1 VLSLP
6 RSSAL
11 TRRRFLSVAMA
22 TTAVVLASPLVPGPR
37 RPLLVAVG
45 SELEPALRQLE
56 PDFERQ
62 HPSIDLRWEVLGAQE
77 MVNRQLDGGGERARV
92 LIPSN
97 GAQLRA
103 YAAARRSRGPG
114 EPFAVEPVPI
124 ARTVLVAVAWPDRAR
139 RMFPDGRF
147 SWQRLRTV
155 AEADQWSALG
165 APAEW
170 GSVDLRCTDP
180 LRSSSGQM
188 TLALWSRN
196 QPRQMAVQALR
207 RAVYRPARSTDI
219 LLQEFISGGRNDG
232 DIALVYES
240 GAIHRLAEAQ
250 QRHPGGYELLV
261 PDPTIELRL
270 DAAVV
275 ADDAVGHLK
284 DARPLVDHLRG
295 ASAQTVLRNQ
305 GFRGADGRGGTT
317 AGDRVQRLEPPTP
330 ADLSELLK
338 LWQQAG

>member
-1 VLSLP
+1 
-6 RSSAL
+6 
-11 TRRRFLSVAMA
+11 MA
-22 TTAVVLASPLVPGPR
+22 TTAVVIASPLVPGPR

-45 SELEPALRQLE
+45 SELDPSLRQLE

-62 HPSIDLRWEVLGAQE
+62 HPAIDLRWEVLGAQE
-77 MVNRQLDGGGERARV
+77 MMNRQLDGGGERARV

-97 GAQLRA
+97 GQQLRA
-103 YAAARRSRGPG
+103 YAEARRNRGPG
-114 EPFAVEPVPI
+114 EPFTAAPVPI
-124 ARTVLVAVAWPDRAR
+124 ASTVLVAVAWPDRAR

-147 SWQRLRTV
+147 SWQRLRQAT
-155 AEADQWSALG
+155 EAGQWSALG

-188 TLALWSRN
+188 TLALWSRD
-196 QPRQMAVQALR
+196 QPRKESVANLR

-232 DIALVYES
+232 DIAMVYES

-250 QRHPGGYELLV
+250 QRHPGGYTLLV

-275 ADDAVGHLK
+275 TDDAVG
-284 DARPLVDHLRG
+284 RPEDGRELVNHLRG
-295 ASAQTVLRNQ
+295 AKGQSVLRSQ
-305 GFRGADGRGGTT
+305 GFRGADGRGGSKS
-317 AGDRVQRLEPPTP
+317 GDGVQRLLPPSS
-330 ADLSELLK
+330 ADLNELLRF
-338 LWQQAG
+338 WQQAG

>member
-1 VLSLP
+1 
-6 RSSAL
+6 
-11 TRRRFLSVAMA
+11 MA

-114 EPFAVEPVPI
+114 KPFAVEPVPI

-155 AEADQWSALG
+155 AEAGQWSALG

-219 LLQEFISGGRNDG
+219 LLQVATMATLPWSMNRVPSIGWPRPNN
-232 DIALVYES
+232 
-240 GAIHRLAEAQ
+240 AIQAAMSCWYPIQRSNYGWMRRWWPTMPLATS
-250 QRHPGGYELLV
+250 R
-261 PDPTIELRL
+261 
-270 DAAVV
+270 
-275 ADDAVGHLK
+275 
-284 DARPLVDHLRG
+284 
-295 ASAQTVLRNQ
+295 
-305 GFRGADGRGGTT
+305 
-317 AGDRVQRLEPPTP
+317 TP
-330 ADLSELLK
+330 ASWWTTCAEHPPRTFCATRDSVGQTAAEEQRPAIACSGWHRPRLPTWSSC
-338 LWQQAG
+338 